1 MLLRKVKSLQNKT
14 SEPVVLPFFIVLF
27 YKKELL
33 SIITPIKK
41 IEIMISTENL
51 KKFIE
56 TTKAHLFFNEDNL
69 DQIKEQFFLVIDK
82 NEEKFKQFEAVLPS
96 LKEAYNADLKFFMES
111 DPAAD
116 SEEEI
121 ILAYPGYKAISCYR
135 IAHEIYKLG
144 YKLQARMI
152 TEGAHSITG
161 IDIHPAAQLASPLFI
176 DHGTGI
182 VVGETTITGK
192 NVKIYQGVTLGALS
206 LKDGSKIKGV
216 KRHPTI
222 GNNVII
228 YAGASILGDVSIG
241 DDVTIGSNVFITES
255 IPDNVKVTFS
265 KPSLVITEN
274 KK

>member
-1 MLLRKVKSLQNKT
+1 MVNSRN
-14 SEPVVLPFFIVLF
+14 
-27 YKKELL
+27 
-33 SIITPIKK
+33 IKK
-41 IEIMISTENL
+41 YAEATKSYLLFGANNL
-51 KKFIE
+51 K
-56 TTKAHLFFNEDNL
+56 
-69 DQIKEQFFLVIDK
+69 QIKQLFLSVIDED
-82 NEEKFKQFEAVLPS
+82 EEKYQKFEAALPS
-96 LKEAYNADLKFFMES
+96 LKEELCADLKFFMES

-116 SEEEI
+116 SEHEVL
-121 ILAYPGYKAISCYR
+121 LAYPGYKAISSYR
-135 IAHEIYKLG
+135 IAHEIHKLG
-144 YKLQARMI
+144 YKLPARMI
-152 TEGAHSITG
+152 TEGAHSLTG

-182 VVGETTITGK
+182 VVGETTISGK

-206 LKDGSKIKGV
+206 LKDGSKIKGI

-228 YAGASILGDVSIG
+228 YAGASILGDITIG

-255 IPDNVKVTFS
+255 IPSNVKVTFS

>member
-1 MLLRKVKSLQNKT
+1 
-14 SEPVVLPFFIVLF
+14 
-27 YKKELL
+27 
-33 SIITPIKK
+33 
-41 IEIMISTENL
+41 MISTENL

-56 TTKAHLFFNEDNL
+56 TTKAHLFFDEDNL

-96 LKEAYNADLKFFMES
+96 LKEACNADLKFFMES

-161 IDIHPAAQLASPLFI
+161 IDIHPGAQLASPLFI

-228 YAGASILGDVSIG
+228 YAGASILGNVSIG
-241 DDVTIGSNVFITES
+241 NDVTIGSNVFITES

-265 KPSLVITEN
+265 KPTLVITEN

>member
-1 MLLRKVKSLQNKT
+1 
-14 SEPVVLPFFIVLF
+14 
-27 YKKELL
+27 
-33 SIITPIKK
+33 
-41 IEIMISTENL
+41 
-51 KKFIE
+51 
-56 TTKAHLFFNEDNL
+56 
-69 DQIKEQFFLVIDK
+69 
-82 NEEKFKQFEAVLPS
+82 
-96 LKEAYNADLKFFMES
+96 
-111 DPAAD
+111 
-116 SEEEI
+116 
-121 ILAYPGYKAISCYR
+121 
-135 IAHEIYKLG
+135 
-144 YKLQARMI
+144 MI

-161 IDIHPAAQLASPLFI
+161 IDLHPASQLGVPLFI

-182 VVGETTITGK
+182 VVGETTISGK

-228 YAGASILGDVSIG
+228 YAGASILGDVTIG

-255 IPDNVKVTFS
+255 IPTNVKVTFS

>member
-1 MLLRKVKSLQNKT
+1 MINARNLEKFVKAVKANL
-14 SEPVVLPFFIVLF
+14 FFG
-27 YKKELL
+27 E
-33 SIITPIKK
+33 
-41 IEIMISTENL
+41 ENL
-51 KKFIE
+51 KQVK
-56 TTKAHLFFNEDNL
+56 KLFL
-69 DQIKEQFFLVIDK
+69 SAVDK
-82 NEEKFKQFEAVLPS
+82 DENKYSEFEANLTS
-96 LKEAYNADLKFFMES
+96 LKEALCADLKFFMES

-121 ILAYPGYKAISCYR
+121 LLAYPGYKAIASYR
-135 IAHEIYKLG
+135 IANVLHTLE

-152 TEGAHSITG
+152 TEGAHSQTG

-206 LKDGSKIKGV
+206 LKDGSKIKGI

-222 GNNVII
+222 GENVII
-228 YAGASILGDVSIG
+228 YAGASILGNVNIG
-241 DDVTIGSNVFITES
+241 NNVTIGSNVFITES
-255 IPDNVKVTFS
+255 IPDNVKVSFS

>member
-1 MLLRKVKSLQNKT
+1 MVNSRN
-14 SEPVVLPFFIVLF
+14 
-27 YKKELL
+27 
-33 SIITPIKK
+33 IKK
-41 IEIMISTENL
+41 FAEATKSYLLFGANNL
-51 KKFIE
+51 K
-56 TTKAHLFFNEDNL
+56 
-69 DQIKEQFFLVIDK
+69 QIKQLFLSVIDED
-82 NEEKFKQFEAVLPS
+82 EEKYQKFEAALPR
-96 LKEAYNADLKFFMES
+96 LKEELCADLKFFMES

-116 SEEEI
+116 SEHEVL
-121 ILAYPGYKAISCYR
+121 LAYPGYKAISSYR
-135 IAHEIYKLG
+135 IAHEIHKLG
-144 YKLQARMI
+144 YKLPARMI
-152 TEGAHSITG
+152 TEGAHSLTG

-182 VVGETTITGK
+182 VVGETTISGK

-206 LKDGSKIKGV
+206 LKDGSKIKGI

-228 YAGASILGDVSIG
+228 YAGASILGDITIG

-255 IPDNVKVTFS
+255 IPSNVKVTFS

>member
-1 MLLRKVKSLQNKT
+1 MVNAKNLEKFVKTVKANLLFNENNLK
-14 SEPVVLPFFIVLF
+14 EI
-27 YKKELL
+27 KELFL
-33 SIITPIKK
+33 LAIENNEKK
-41 IEIMISTENL
+41 Y
-51 KKFIE
+51 
-56 TTKAHLFFNEDNL
+56 NEFVGKL
-69 DQIKEQFFLVIDK
+69 
-82 NEEKFKQFEAVLPS
+82 AS
-96 LKEAYNADLKFFMES
+96 LKEALCADLKFFMES

-121 ILAYPGYKAISCYR
+121 LLAYPGYKAIASYR
-135 IAHEIYKLG
+135 IANIIHKLG

-152 TEGAHSITG
+152 TEGAHSETG
-161 IDIHPAAQLASPLFI
+161 IDLHPAAQLSCPLFI

-222 GNNVII
+222 GDNVII
-228 YAGASILGDVSIG
+228 YAGASILGNVNIG
-241 DDVTIGSNVFITES
+241 SNVTIGSNVFITES
-255 IPDNVKVTFS
+255 IPDNVKVSFS

-274 KK
+274 KR

>member
-1 MLLRKVKSLQNKT
+1 MVSL
-14 SEPVVLPFFIVLF
+14 
-27 YKKELL
+27 
-33 SIITPIKK
+33 
-41 IEIMISTENL
+41 EIL
-51 KKFIE
+51 KRFIE
-56 TTKAHLFFNEDNL
+56 VTKSHLFFNEDNL
-69 DQIKEQFFLVIDK
+69 KDVKEFFFLAIEGD
-82 NEEKFKQFEAVLPS
+82 EKKYKEFEAVLPS

-152 TEGAHSITG
+152 AEGAHSITG
-161 IDIHPAAQLASPLFI
+161 IDIHPAANLASPLFI

-182 VVGETTITGK
+182 VIGETTISGK
-192 NVKIYQGVTLGALS
+192 NVKIYKGVTLGALS

-228 YAGASILGDVSIG
+228 YAGASILGDITIG

-255 IPDNVKVTFS
+255 IPSNVKVTFS

-274 KK
+274 KR